1 MDWGQIILVYSRLIL
16 GAAAAFLAIMLWSKT
31 RDTAWMLIVIG
42 TITAYIAIV
51 YSILEISGFTA
62 GIDWFIGSVSLVAIA
77 LPALSMFLF
86 IAAFLVMII
95 RQYKKKA

>member
-1 MDWGQIILVYSRLIL
+1 MDLGQIVQVYSRLIL

-31 RDTAWMLIVIG
+31 RDTAWMLVVIG

-51 YSILEISGFTA
+51 YSILEMAGLTA
-62 GIDWFIGSVSLVAIA
+62 GKGWFMGSVSLVAIA
-77 LPALSMFLF
+77 LPALCMIFF

-95 RQYKKKA
+95 RQYRRKT